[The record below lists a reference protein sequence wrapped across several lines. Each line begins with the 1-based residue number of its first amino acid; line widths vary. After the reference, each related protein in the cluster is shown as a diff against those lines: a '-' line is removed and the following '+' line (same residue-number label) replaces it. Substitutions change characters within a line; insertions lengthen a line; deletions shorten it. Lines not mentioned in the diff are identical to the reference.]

1 MVPVVVH
8 EVATADHPKICNI
21 CSSRLAS
28 KSGQTFIIHTHTR
41 FTSMTSK
48 DLLNQA
54 TQLMPGG
61 VSSPVR
67 AFKAV
72 GGVPPFITS
81 ASGCT
86 MTDVEGKTYI
96 DYIGS
101 WGPMIL
107 GHTHPDVTAA
117 LEAAVGKGTS
127 FGAPSPLEPELAQE
141 IINRVP
147 SVEMVRFVNSGTEAT
162 MSAIRL
168 ARAATKH
175 DVIIKFAG
183 GYHGHADAFLIQ
195 AGSGVATFGAPDSP
209 GVTKGAAQDT
219 RVARFNDLASVQE
232 IFANDAGNVAA
243 VIVEPV
249 PGNMGVTRFDDDF
262 LPSLRTLCNEN
273 GALLIFDE
281 VMTGFRVHR
290 GCAQKL
296 FRVNPDLSTFGKVIG
311 GGLPVGAYGG
321 RADLMKMISPSG
333 PVYQAGTLSGNPLA
347 MTAGLATL
355 KGLTDDV
362 YTRLEIQSA
371 KLQVGLED
379 ALSEAGITG
388 IVQRVGSMLTLFF
401 HDGPVR
407 NFDDAKTADH
417 EMFARF
423 FSGMLERGVHLP
435 PSGYEAWFVSAAHDD
450 AAIEKTITAAREAL
464 KGM

>member
-1 MVPVVVH
+1 
-8 EVATADHPKICNI
+8 
-21 CSSRLAS
+21 
-28 KSGQTFIIHTHTR
+28 
-41 FTSMTSK
+41 MTSK
-48 DLLNQA
+48 DLLTRA
-54 TQLMPGG
+54 AELMPGG

-72 GGVPPFITS
+72 GGTPPFIAS

-86 MTDVEGKTYI
+86 MTDVDGNSYI

-107 GHTHPDVTAA
+107 GHTPPDVTAA
-117 LEAAVGKGTS
+117 LEAAVKQGTS
-127 FGAPSPLEPELAQE
+127 FGAPSPLEADLAQE
-141 IINRVP
+141 IVDRVP

-168 ARAATKH
+168 ARAATKR

-183 GYHGHADAFLIQ
+183 GYHGHADSFLIQ

-209 GVTKGAAQDT
+209 GVTPGAAKDT
-219 RVARFNDLASVQE
+219 RVARFDDLDSVRAILEQ
-232 IFANDAGNVAA
+232 DSGNVAA
-243 VIVEPV
+243 IIVEPV
-249 PGNMGVTRFDDDF
+249 PGNMGVTRFDDSF
-262 LPSLRTLCNEN
+262 LPGLRSLCDEH

-290 GCAQKL
+290 GCASAL
-296 FRVNPDLSTFGKVIG
+296 FDVTPDLSTFGKVIG

-321 RADLMKMISPSG
+321 RAELMKMISPSG

-355 KGLTDDV
+355 RGLTEDV
-362 YTRLEIQSA
+362 YTTLETQSA
-371 KLQVGLED
+371 KLQGGLED
-379 ALSEAGITG
+379 ALRESGVTG
-388 IVQRVGSMLTLFF
+388 VVQRVGSMLTLFF

-407 NFDDAKTADH
+407 NFDDAKASDH
-417 EMFARF
+417 DKFAAF
-423 FSGMLERGVHLP
+423 FGGMLQHGVHLP
-435 PSGYEAWFVSAAHDD
+435 PSGYESWFVSAAHDD
-450 AAIEKTITAAREAL
+450 AAIEKTIAAARQVL
-464 KGM
+464 QNL

>member
-1 MVPVVVH
+1 
-8 EVATADHPKICNI
+8 
-21 CSSRLAS
+21 
-28 KSGQTFIIHTHTR
+28 
-41 FTSMTSK
+41 
-48 DLLNQA
+48 
-54 TQLMPGG
+54 MPGG

-72 GGVPPFITS
+72 GGTPPFIAS

-86 MTDVEGKTYI
+86 LTDVEGNTYI

-107 GHTHPDVTAA
+107 GHTHPEVTAA

-127 FGAPSPLEPELAQE
+127 FGAPSPLEAELAQE
-141 IINRVP
+141 IVDRVP

-168 ARAATKH
+168 ARAATKRE
-175 DVIIKFAG
+175 VIIKFAG

-219 RVARFNDLASVQE
+219 RVARFNDLDSVRTILEQ
-232 IFANDAGNVAA
+232 DSGNVAA
-243 VIVEPV
+243 IIVEPV
-249 PGNMGVTRFDDDF
+249 PGNMGVTHFDDDF
-262 LPSLRTLCNEN
+262 LPGLRGLCDDH

-290 GCAQKL
+290 GCAESL
-296 FRVNPDLSTFGKVIG
+296 FNIKPDLSTFGKVIG

-321 RADLMKMISPSG
+321 RADLMRMISPSG

-355 KGLTDDV
+355 SGLKDNV
-362 YTRLEIQSA
+362 YLRLETQSA
-371 KLQVGLED
+371 KLQAGLED
-379 ALSEAGITG
+379 ALRESNTTG
-388 IVQRVGSMLTLFF
+388 VVQRVGSMLTLFF

-407 NFDDAKTADH
+407 NFDDAKLADH
-417 EMFARF
+417 EKFARF
-423 FSGMLERGVHLP
+423 FAGMLKRGVHLP

-450 AAIEKTITAAREAL
+450 DAIDKTITGAQEAMKEL
-464 KGM
+464 

>member
-1 MVPVVVH
+1 M
-8 EVATADHPKICNI
+8 
-21 CSSRLAS
+21 SSSLSLMEHAS
-28 KSGQTFIIHTHTR
+28 
-41 FTSMTSK
+41 
-48 DLLNQA
+48 
-54 TQLMPGG
+54 QLMPGG

-67 AFKAV
+67 AFKVV
-72 GGVPPFITS
+72 GGVPPFIAS

-86 MTDVEGKTYI
+86 MTDVDGNTYI

-107 GHTHPDVTAA
+107 GHAHPDITAA
-117 LEAAVGKGTS
+117 LQDAVRNGTS
-127 FGAPSPLEPELAQE
+127 FGASSPLEAELAQE
-141 IINRVP
+141 IVDRVP

-168 ARAATKH
+168 ARAATKR

-219 RVARFNDLASVQE
+219 RVARFNDLDSVRA
-232 IFANDAGNVAA
+232 IFDQDKGNVAA

-249 PGNMGVTRFDDDF
+249 PGNMGVLRFDDDF
-262 LPSLRTLCNEN
+262 LPGLRSLCDEHGTL
-273 GALLIFDE
+273 LVFDE

-290 GCAQKL
+290 GCGESL
-296 FRVNPDLSTFGKVIG
+296 FEITPDLSTFGKVIG

-321 RADLMKMISPSG
+321 RADLMRMISPSG

-355 KGLTDDV
+355 RRLDDEV
-362 YTRLEIQSA
+362 YNLLETQSA
-371 KLQVGLED
+371 KLQAGLEN
-379 ALSEAGITG
+379 ALRNASVTG

-407 NFDDAKTADH
+407 NFEDAKRADH
-417 EMFARF
+417 DVFSRF
-423 FSGMLERGVHLP
+423 FTGMLSRGIHLP

-450 AAIEKTITAAREAL
+450 VAIEKTVSAAREVL
-464 KGM
+464 KEM

>member
-1 MVPVVVH
+1 
-8 EVATADHPKICNI
+8 
-21 CSSRLAS
+21 
-28 KSGQTFIIHTHTR
+28 
-41 FTSMTSK
+41 MTSK
-48 DLLNQA
+48 DLLSRA
-54 TQLMPGG
+54 AELMPGG

-72 GGVPPFITS
+72 GGVPPFIAS

-86 MTDVEGKTYI
+86 MTDVDGNTYI

-117 LEAAVGKGTS
+117 LEAAVRKGTS
-127 FGAPSPLEPELAQE
+127 FGAPSPLEAEMAQE
-141 IINRVP
+141 IVDRVP

-168 ARAATKH
+168 ARAATKR
-175 DVIIKFAG
+175 DVILKFAG
-183 GYHGHADAFLIQ
+183 GYHGHADSFLIQ

-209 GVTKGAAQDT
+209 GVTPGAAKDT
-219 RVARFNDLASVQE
+219 RVARFDDLESVRTILEQ
-232 IFANDAGNVAA
+232 DKGHVAA
-243 VIVEPV
+243 IIVEPV
-249 PGNMGVTRFDDDF
+249 PGNMGVTRFDDGF
-262 LPSLRTLCNEN
+262 LPGLRALCDEH

-290 GCAQKL
+290 GCASSL
-296 FRVNPDLSTFGKVIG
+296 FGVTPDLSTFGKVIG

-321 RADLMKMISPSG
+321 RADLMRMISPSG

-355 KGLTDDV
+355 RGLTENV
-362 YTRLEIQSA
+362 YAQLETQSA
-371 KLQVGLED
+371 KLQAGLED
-379 ALSEAGITG
+379 ALREAVVTG
-388 IVQRVGSMLTLFF
+388 VVQRVGSMLTLFF

-407 NFDDAKTADH
+407 NFDDAKACDH
-417 EMFARF
+417 DRFAAF
-423 FSGMLERGVHLP
+423 FGGMLERGVHLP

-450 AAIEKTITAAREAL
+450 TAINKTVSAAREVL
-464 KGM
+464 RGL

>member
-1 MVPVVVH
+1 
-8 EVATADHPKICNI
+8 
-21 CSSRLAS
+21 
-28 KSGQTFIIHTHTR
+28 
-41 FTSMTSK
+41 MTSK
-48 DLLNQA
+48 DLHSRA
-54 TQLMPGG
+54 SQLMPGG

-72 GGVPPFITS
+72 GGTPPFIAS

-86 MTDVEGKTYI
+86 LTDVEGNTYI

-107 GHTHPDVTAA
+107 GHTHPEVTAA

-127 FGAPSPLEPELAQE
+127 FGAPSPLEAELAQE
-141 IINRVP
+141 IVDRVP

-168 ARAATKH
+168 ARAATKRE
-175 DVIIKFAG
+175 VIIKFAG

-219 RVARFNDLASVQE
+219 RVARFNDLDSVRTILEQ
-232 IFANDAGNVAA
+232 DSGNVAA
-243 VIVEPV
+243 IIVEPV
-249 PGNMGVTRFDDDF
+249 PGNMGVTHFDDDF
-262 LPSLRTLCNEN
+262 LPGLRGLCDDH

-290 GCAQKL
+290 GCAESL
-296 FRVNPDLSTFGKVIG
+296 FNIKPDLSTFGKVIG

-321 RADLMKMISPSG
+321 RADLMRMISPSG

-355 KGLTDDV
+355 SGLKDNV
-362 YTRLEIQSA
+362 YLRLETQSA
-371 KLQVGLED
+371 KLQAGLED
-379 ALSEAGITG
+379 ALRESNTTG
-388 IVQRVGSMLTLFF
+388 VVQRVGSMLTLFF

-407 NFDDAKTADH
+407 NFDDAKLADH
-417 EMFARF
+417 EKFARF
-423 FSGMLERGVHLP
+423 FAGMLKRGVHLP

-450 AAIEKTITAAREAL
+450 DAIDKTITGAQEAMKEL
-464 KGM
+464 